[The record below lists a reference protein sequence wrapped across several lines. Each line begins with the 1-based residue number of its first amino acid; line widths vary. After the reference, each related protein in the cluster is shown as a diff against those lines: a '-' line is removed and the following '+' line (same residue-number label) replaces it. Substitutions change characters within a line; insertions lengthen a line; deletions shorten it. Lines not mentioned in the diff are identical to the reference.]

1 MFYKKNISEIID
13 ENLFK
18 NPTAEYRGTPFWAWN
33 CEMDAE
39 MLGEQIETLKKMG
52 FGGFHMHSRPGM
64 SMPYLKEEFMDLI
77 KFCTDK
83 AKKEDMLAYLYDE
96 DRWPSGYAGGYATKN
111 PKYRAKYIRFSTEL
125 KEHFPEEQAIEE
137 GKRFL
142 LAVYDIVLNENGELS
157 EYKMIDKSNVARG
170 RKWYV
175 YIETRENE
183 PWFNNQ
189 AYVDTLNKE
198 AIDEFIKITY
208 DTYKNAVG
216 DEFGKT
222 IPSIFTDEP
231 QFVRKET
238 LGFANSTKDAL
249 FPWTFSLTKSF
260 KEEYGYDI
268 LTKLPEIIWNLP
280 DNEVSTAR
288 YHYHNHVCDKFMES
302 FVDNCG
308 KWCRENG
315 IELTG
320 HMMEEDKL
328 ICQASALG
336 EAMRAYRSFG
346 IPGIDLLCNWRY
358 FSTAKQCQSAV
369 HQYGREAMLA
379 ELYGCTNWDFD
390 FRGHKYQGDWLAA
403 LGVTIRVPHLSWVS
417 MAGEAKR
424 DYPAS
429 INYQSP
435 WYKEYKYIEDHYA
448 RLNTALTRGKPHVN
462 IAVIHPIESYWINFG
477 PEENT
482 GVLRA
487 EMDKKFFDII
497 DWLLLGTVDFDFV
510 SESLL
515 PSQIK
520 EINTDSLCVGEMAY
534 KAVLVPDC
542 KTLRKSTLDILES
555 FSDNG
560 GTVIFAGEC
569 PEYIDAVRSNAVEN
583 LYKKSIKVPYNKISV
598 LEAVKN
604 FREVEIKSSKNGFR
618 YEKYIYNM
626 RDDGASKWLFI
637 ACGKQAECK
646 EITEANKVEIYVKGE
661 YNVKL
666 YNTLNGNITDVVCKY
681 KNGKTIM
688 PFDIYQNDSL
698 LLKLDNKVSDNEIAD
713 CKKADTESEKK
724 PSKIVRVLHKVQ
736 YERQELNALL
746 LDRAEYSLNGEPFNQ
761 EEEILKLDNICREKM
776 GWAKRCEAF
785 AQPWVVEEG
794 KVENNVSLKFRI
806 NSKID
811 IEDCYLAIEDAE
823 KLEITLNDKNVENKV
838 CGWYVDKSIKTVKLT
853 GIKAGENVLVVNIPF
868 GRRTNIEWCYILGDF
883 NVIVEGATATIT
895 EKTSEIGFSDVVHQ
909 GLPFYGGNIIYKTE
923 VETKACS
930 MTIRANYYRGALI
943 KVFVDGIDVGRIVFA
958 PYEVK
963 VEDLSAGKHVI
974 EFVLYGN
981 RMNTFGCMHKVIRKD
996 GWIGPNYWRT
1006 TGDDW
1011 CYDYNLKRF
1020 GILASPIIEIYEK

>member
-1 MFYKKNISEIID
+1 
-13 ENLFK
+13 
-18 NPTAEYRGTPFWAWN
+18 
-33 CEMDAE
+33 
-39 MLGEQIETLKKMG
+39 
-52 FGGFHMHSRPGM
+52 
-64 SMPYLKEEFMDLI
+64 
-77 KFCTDK
+77 
-83 AKKEDMLAYLYDE
+83 
-96 DRWPSGYAGGYATKN
+96 
-111 PKYRAKYIRFSTEL
+111 
-125 KEHFPEEQAIEE
+125 
-137 GKRFL
+137 
-142 LAVYDIVLNENGELS
+142 
-157 EYKMIDKSNVARG
+157 
-170 RKWYV
+170 
-175 YIETRENE
+175 
-183 PWFNNQ
+183 
-189 AYVDTLNKE
+189 
-198 AIDEFIKITY
+198 
-208 DTYKNAVG
+208 
-216 DEFGKT
+216 
-222 IPSIFTDEP
+222 
-231 QFVRKET
+231 
-238 LGFANSTKDAL
+238 
-249 FPWTFSLTKSF
+249 
-260 KEEYGYDI
+260 
-268 LTKLPEIIWNLP
+268 
-280 DNEVSTAR
+280 
-288 YHYHNHVCDKFMES
+288 MES

-482 GVLRA
+482 GVLRE
-487 EMDKKFFDII
+487 EMDKKFLDII

-520 EINTDSLCVGEMAY
+520 EINADNLCVGEMAY

-569 PEYIDAVRSNAVEN
+569 PEYIDAVRSNVAEN

-598 LEAVKN
+598 LDAVKN

-637 ACGKQAECK
+637 ACGKQSECK
-646 EITEANKVEIYVKGE
+646 EITEADEVEIYVKGE

-681 KNGKTIM
+681 ENGKTIM

-698 LLKLDNKVSDNEIAD
+698 LLKLDNKISDNEIVD
-713 CKKADTESEKK
+713 CKKSDTESEKK

-761 EEEILKLDNICREKM
+761 EEEILRLDNICREKM

-794 KVENNVSLKFRI
+794 NIENNVSLKFRI
-806 NSKID
+806 NSEID

-823 KLEITLNDKNVENKV
+823 KLEITLNGKNIENKV

-868 GRRTNIEWCYILGDF
+868 GRRTNIEWCYLLGDF

-909 GLPFYGGNIIYKTE
+909 GLPFYGGNIVYKTE

-981 RMNTFGCMHKVIRKD
+981 RMNTFGCMHKVIRKA

-1020 GILASPIIEIYEK
+1020 GILSSPIIEIYEK